1 MQNQKVENNET
12 AREEIYSPG
21 NVAKMLNVRKAY
33 ILRQLRQNKMK
44 GFKMGKFWRVPESA
58 LKGFCQTC
66 ANNGGGKALISMG
79 LRNKIKFHASLKS
92 NRCLP
97 EAIKRFDESIGQIKA
112 EIPTEDE
119 FKQIASIAK
128 LRAFVTEREEA
139 KQRLAQMP
147 ANLNG
152 LALKAY
158 PESAELVGRDPDELE
173 KMFQEEVNA
182 PKKVQPAIE
191 HQEEVNAPEKVQPAI
206 EHQG

>member
-1 MQNQKVENNET
+1 MQNQKAENHET

-66 ANNGGGKALISMG
+66 ANNGGGKTLISMD

-92 NRCLP
+92 QRCLP
-97 EAIKRFDESIGQIKA
+97 EAIKRLDESIGQIKA
-112 EIPTEDE
+112 EIPKEGE
-119 FKQIASIAK
+119 FKQMASIAK
-128 LRAFVTEREEA
+128 LRALVTEREEA
-139 KQRLAQMP
+139 KQRLSQMP
-147 ANLNG
+147 DNLNG
-152 LALKAY
+152 LGLKAY
-158 PESAELVGRDPDELE
+158 PEAAALVGKDPDELE
-173 KMFQEEVNA
+173 QMFQEEA
-182 PKKVQPAIE
+182 
-191 HQEEVNAPEKVQPAI
+191 NAPEEQKPII